1 MTVPSQRDLK
11 TNKTARI
18 LKDAEDG
25 GYGVVASIV
34 YGNSRHS
41 LYPSKLIMSQLQPR
55 ADRGCRKSSRRE
67 ALATHH
73 TSLPVGHHRN

>member
-34 YGNSRHS
+34 YGYS
-41 LYPSKLIMSQLQPR
+41 
-55 ADRGCRKSSRRE
+55 RKSIDHNLLIIS
-67 ALATHH
+67 
-73 TSLPVGHHRN
+73 

>member
-1 MTVPSQRDLK
+1 MTVPLQRELR

-34 YGNSRHS
+34 Y
-41 LYPSKLIMSQLQPR
+41 
-55 ADRGCRKSSRRE
+55 D
-67 ALATHH
+67 
-73 TSLPVGHHRN
+73 

>member
-11 TNKTARI
+11 NNKTARI

-34 YGNSRHS
+34 YVCSRQSIDYS
-41 LYPSKLIMSQLQPR
+41 LLIIS
-55 ADRGCRKSSRRE
+55 
-67 ALATHH
+67 
-73 TSLPVGHHRN
+73 